1 MGSKMASSIFSVET
15 DRMVYDFTRFCNID
29 LFDQIS

>member
-15 DRMVYDFTRFCNID
+15 DLMAYDFTRFSNID